1 MKIHFQFTGLLVIA
15 ALLCTATTFAQDEE
29 AATTLPQET
38 EAEETSP
45 ENEAVRAGQEVEI
58 NEDNYR
64 QFMELK
70 DPRLQRSMLPENS
83 YQSQAGMQKL
93 DKLPEESQKHLR
105 NQLRE
110 IILEGDQWQP
120 GDEETEYPY
129 VPSVAAA
136 TNQGLKNQEAEAWG
150 ELVDNYHQRE
160 AETYSNSSRSRA
172 AAAAS
177 GTSNSPGS
185 PGSPGEGADGKEGTD
200 GSGSEQAGEEGQ
212 ASNQESSSDQA
223 GSAGSY
229 SPNAANDPNATSTEG
244 VSQNAMEF
252 LTGITSGN
260 SNSGASNAGE
270 NNTAENNAGASNAG
284 ENNADESNTGSEAGS
299 DSMGT
304 AQENAQAGQQ
314 DSGEQDAT
322 ASTSTAQNPDNDP
335 LEESTSGTSQNAL
348 QYLTEGSV
356 QGDQPA
362 QHESD
367 TLTIEELLNARGVRG
382 GAGTSPT
389 PGTSTG
395 QDEPTDKDPDKD
407 G

>member
-1 MKIHFQFTGLLVIA
+1 MKIHFQFTGLLIIT
-15 ALLCTATTFAQDEE
+15 ALLCTAITFAQDEE

-70 DPRLQRSMLPENS
+70 DPRLQRDMLMENS

-177 GTSNSPGS
+177 GTSSSPGS

-252 LTGITSGN
+252 LAEITSEN
-260 SNSGASNAGE
+260 STS
-270 NNTAENNAGASNAG
+270 GASNAG

-314 DSGEQDAT
+314 DSGEQDAA

-348 QYLTEGSV
+348 QYLTEGSA
-356 QGDQPA
+356 QGDQPP
-362 QHESD
+362 QHEPD

-382 GAGTSPT
+382 GAGASPT
-389 PGTSTG
+389 PGISIG

>member
-70 DPRLQRSMLPENS
+70 DPRLQRDMLMENS

-177 GTSNSPGS
+177 GTSSSPGS

-252 LTGITSGN
+252 LAEITSEN
-260 SNSGASNAGE
+260 STS
-270 NNTAENNAGASNAG
+270 GASNAG
-284 ENNADESNTGSEAGS
+284 ENNADESDTGSEAGS

-314 DSGEQDAT
+314 DSGEQDAA

-348 QYLTEGSV
+348 QYLTEGSA
-356 QGDQPA
+356 QGDQPP
-362 QHESD
+362 QHEPD

-382 GAGTSPT
+382 GAGASPT
-389 PGTSTG
+389 PGISIG